1 MPREP
6 LASKMPASVMAPRE
20 STMVARL
27 SDKKTMTVSMATF
40 ASSVMTVGTANMPLS
55 WDKAPE
61 VK

>member
-6 LASKMPASVMAPRE
+6 LASNMPARVMAPRE
-20 STMVARL
+20 PTMVARL
-27 SDKKTMTVSMATF
+27 SDKKTITVSMATF
-40 ASSVMTVGTANMPLS
+40 ASNVMTVGTANMPLS